1 MSRWEDIIKT
11 KLSEFESPLPE
22 ACLEEFHARM
32 GRTEDPARG
41 KGLPLFWLYST
52 AIATVIV
59 AFVFYIHRTDKTLDE
74 SSIFAQ
80 SAIEISD
87 SEIPASGTLETILS
101 IRPNIKQVLSEPY
114 DNLSPVHP
122 DSIGPAAET
131 HTAITADTGTTPIMT
146 EPGFSLTKPASAT
159 RPIKILKTTGA
170 VLSTGLGGLLLVRS
184 GFRSTIDI
192 TGGYASYSS
201 AIPGFV
207 AGYSL
212 PDTMDII
219 EIDHLYPIKTGL
231 SIRIPLSDRLSLTT
245 GAEYSLYRSA
255 FYGTIKSSTGYD
267 IDGGIQR
274 SHYIGLPLRI
284 DWSYLSGQI
293 FEAYLGGGIKTDFC
307 VGSTYKGKK
316 MRKDGPLF
324 SLQGLTGIQLNA
336 SKNLGIY
343 LESGLDW
350 TILSENM
357 KINNYR
363 KEHPLM
369 LSVSSG
375 IRVTIK

>member
-80 SAIEISD
+80 SAIEVSE

-101 IRPNIKQVLSEPY
+101 FRPNIKQVSSEPY
-114 DNLSPVHP
+114 DNPEPVHT
-122 DSIGPAAET
+122 DSIDSSVEADI
-131 HTAITADTGTTPIMT
+131 AITADTEAAPIMT
-146 EPGFSLTKPASAT
+146 YPGPNLIRTTSET
-159 RPIKILKTTGA
+159 RPIKILKTGGA
-170 VLSTGLGGLLLVRS
+170 ILSTGLGVLLLARSDFSCTTVR
-184 GFRSTIDI
+184 
-192 TGGYASYSS
+192 TGRYASYSS
-201 AIPGFV
+201 AIPGFGT
-207 AGYSL
+207 AYSL
-212 PDTMDII
+212 PDTPDII
-219 EIDHLYPIKTGL
+219 EIEHLYPIKTGL

-255 FYGTIKSSTGYD
+255 LYGTMKTSTGYEM
-267 IDGGIQR
+267 DGGIQK

-284 DWSYLSGQI
+284 DWRYFSWHS

-307 VGSTYKGKK
+307 IGSTYKGKK
-316 MRKDGPLF
+316 TRKDGPLF